1 MNIGKKLDT
10 LETEKVNPKTEN
22 IDILSP
28 LEIAKLIN
36 EEDKKVPYAVERE
49 LERIARLSEEIAHH
63 VKDGGRCIYV
73 GAGTS
78 GRLAVID
85 AAETIPTFNLPPGV
99 FVAVIAGG
107 DIAMREPVEQIEDDE
122 NGGRKEME
130 SLSVGPKDVVVGV
143 SASGRT
149 PFVVGALA
157 FAKERGVKTGCIVN
171 TSNSKIGKM
180 VDFPIEVITGPEVIM
195 GSTRLKAGT
204 AQKLVLNMLSTISMI
219 RIGKVYKNLMV
230 DVTPIN
236 EKLIDRAERII
247 SLATGVSRIEA
258 GALLRK
264 AHMEPKVAIIMAL
277 TKKDYKEAKE
287 LLTLHNGR
295 VREVLKYTYSV

>member
-1 MNIGKKLDT
+1 MDINEKLDI

-22 IDILSP
+22 IDILSS
-28 LEIAKLIN
+28 LEIAKIMN
-36 EEDKKVPYAVERE
+36 EEDKKVPYAVEKE
-49 LERIARLSEEIAHH
+49 LERIAVLSGEIARHLENS
-63 VKDGGRCIYV
+63 GRCLYV

-122 NGGRKEME
+122 EGGKKEME
-130 SLSVGPKDVVVGV
+130 SLSVGPKDVVIGV

-149 PFVVGALA
+149 PFVIGALT
-157 FAKERGVKTGCIVN
+157 FAKKKGATTGCIVN
-171 TSNSKIGKM
+171 TSNSKIGEM

-219 RIGKVYKNLMV
+219 KIGKVYKNLMV

-236 EKLIDRAERII
+236 EKLVDRAERII
-247 SLATGVSRIEA
+247 SLATGVSRTEA
-258 GALLRK
+258 KKLLQK

-277 TKKDYKEAKE
+277 AKKDYKEAKE
-287 LLTLHNGR
+287 LLTLHKGR
-295 VREVLKYTYSV
+295 VREVLKYTN

>member
-1 MNIGKKLDT
+1 MDINEKLDI

-22 IDILSP
+22 IDILSS
-28 LEIAKLIN
+28 LEIAKIMN
-36 EEDKKVPYAVERE
+36 EEDKKVPYAVEKE
-49 LERIARLSEEIAHH
+49 LERIAVLSDEIAQH
-63 VKDGGRCIYV
+63 VENGGRCIYV

-122 NGGRKEME
+122 EGGKKEME
-130 SLSVGPKDVVVGV
+130 SLSVGPKDVVIGV

-149 PFVVGALA
+149 PFVIGALT
-157 FAKERGVKTGCIVN
+157 FAKKKGATTGCIVN
-171 TSNSKIGKM
+171 TSNSKIGEM

-219 RIGKVYKNLMV
+219 KIGKVYKNLMV

-236 EKLIDRAERII
+236 EKLVDRAERII
-247 SLATGVSRIEA
+247 SLATGVSRTEA
-258 GALLRK
+258 KKLLQK

-277 TKKDYKEAKE
+277 AKKDYKEAKE
-287 LLTLHNGR
+287 LLTLHKGR
-295 VREVLKYTYSV
+295 VREVLKYTN

>member
-1 MNIGKKLDT
+1 MNINEKLDI
-10 LETEKVNPKTEN
+10 LETERVNPKTEN
-22 IDILSP
+22 IDTLSP
-28 LEIAKLIN
+28 LEIARIMN
-36 EEDKKVPYAVERE
+36 EEDKKVPYAVEKE
-49 LERIARLSEEIAHH
+49 LERIAALSEEIAKHIE
-63 VKDGGRCIYV
+63 DGGRCIYV

-85 AAETIPTFNLPPGV
+85 AAETIPTFNLPRGI

-107 DIAMREPVEQIEDDE
+107 DMAMREPIEQIEDDE
-122 NGGRKEME
+122 EGGKREIE
-130 SLSVGPKDVVVGV
+130 TLLVGPKDVVVGV

-149 PFVVGALA
+149 PFVIGALA
-157 FAKERGVKTGCIVN
+157 FAKEKGATTGCIVN

-247 SLATGVSRIEA
+247 SLAAGVSREEA
-258 GALLRK
+258 KKLLK
-264 AHMEPKVAIIMAL
+264 EAHMEPKVAIVMAL
-277 TKKDYKEAKE
+277 TKKDYKKAKE
-287 LLTLHNGR
+287 FLTLHKGR
-295 VREVLKYTYSV
+295 VRGVLKYTD